1 MRVLLGLYRAQR
13 FVLLSGVQRLQVRP
27 VRLGH
32 RRAASLG
39 LLEELL
45 LFSFRFRLFEG
56 AILLGHPVWKS
67 KSHVVLTSSP
77 DALIDFHTAAN
88 FSSCARFLASAARF
102 FSFLVYLP
110 AGGSR
115 VDGVETGTGVRPRA
129 DTDIRA
135 VEVLDL

>member
-1 MRVLLGLYRAQR
+1 MR
-13 FVLLSGVQRLQVRP
+13 RLQVRP
-27 VRLGH
+27 IGLGH

-67 KSHVVLTSSP
+67 KSHVVPP

-88 FSSCARFLASAARF
+88 FSS
-102 FSFLVYLP
+102 
-110 AGGSR
+110 
-115 VDGVETGTGVRPRA
+115 
-129 DTDIRA
+129 
-135 VEVLDL
+135 